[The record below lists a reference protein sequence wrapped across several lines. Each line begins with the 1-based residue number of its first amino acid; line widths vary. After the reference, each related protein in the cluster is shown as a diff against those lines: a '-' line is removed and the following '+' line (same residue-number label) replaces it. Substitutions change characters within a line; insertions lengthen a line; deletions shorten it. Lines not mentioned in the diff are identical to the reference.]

1 VSKSWALNPGRR
13 RNMQANRSRDTKPEL
28 RIRSLLHAR
37 GLRFRV
43 NRRPLPEVR
52 LTADIVFTR
61 ARVAVF
67 VDGCWWHK
75 CPEHYKPPGRNADY
89 WLPKVERNVRRDL
102 EIDQLLREAGWTVIR
117 AWEHQDPA
125 EVADWAESAV
135 RGGKLP

>member
-1 VSKSWALNPGRR
+1 MSKSWALNPGRR

-28 RIRSLLHAR
+28 RVRSLLHAR
-37 GLRFRV
+37 GMRFRV
-43 NRRPLPEVR
+43 NYRPLPKVQR
-52 LTADIVFTR
+52 TADIVFTR

-75 CPEHYKPPGRNADY
+75 CPDHYKPPARNTNY
-89 WLPKVERNVRRDL
+89 WLPKLDRNVRRDR

-117 AWEHQDPA
+117 AWEHQDPG